1 MKEEKI
7 KIEPMNISFEVF
19 NIDRTKN
26 GEVTRFA
33 LLEIKV
39 NRHKEKI
46 EVVVI
51 DLNRMNMFLEYD

>member
-1 MKEEKI
+1 
-7 KIEPMNISFEVF
+7 MNISFEVF